1 MGPQILMQTP
11 QAKRLSGDR
20 LHLQHGPIDLI
31 ITADGDREAAF
42 AAAEAR
48 FATILTE
55 LVCEL
60 PRLRSPLDGTPF
72 TGPTARRM
80 ARAVAPHDVFVTPMA
95 AVAGAVADEILAAM
109 TAAAPLTRAAVN
121 NGGDIALHLAPGQ
134 TFTLAMASAAA
145 HDLGRIAIR
154 AEDGI
159 GGIATS
165 GRHGRSHSLGIADS
179 VTVLAADAATADAAA
194 TLVAN
199 AVDLPGHPAITR
211 APAHTLSPDSD
222 LGDRLVT
229 TGCGPLSPAEIERA
243 LNAGTAAAH
252 VMIDARLIHAAAL
265 SLQGQSCTL
274 GDHLS
279 ASATQVPYVLPT

>member
-1 MGPQILMQTP
+1 MQGPG
-11 QAKRLSGDR
+11 AERLSGDR
-20 LHLQHGPIDLI
+20 LRLWHGPIDLI
-31 ITADGDREAAF
+31 VTADGAREAAF
-42 AAAEAR
+42 ATARAR

-55 LVCEL
+55 LVVEL
-60 PRLRSPLDGTPF
+60 PRLRQPLDAQPF

-121 NGGDIALHLAPGQ
+121 NGGDIALHLGPGE

-145 HDLGRIAIR
+145 HDLGRITIR
-154 AEDGI
+154 AEDGV

-179 VTVLAADAATADAAA
+179 VTVLARDAAHADAAA
-194 TLVAN
+194 TLIAN

-211 APAHTLSPDSD
+211 RPASELAPDSD
-222 LGDRLVT
+222 LGDRPVT
-229 TGCGPLSPAEIERA
+229 RHVGPLCPADVATALGAGQRSAEAMIER
-243 LNAGTAAAH
+243 
-252 VMIDARLIHAAAL
+252 DLIAAAAL
-265 SLQGQSCTL
+265 FLQGASRTL
-274 GDHLS
+274 GTLS
-279 ASATQVPYVLPT
+279 HTPAGRVPYVLPT